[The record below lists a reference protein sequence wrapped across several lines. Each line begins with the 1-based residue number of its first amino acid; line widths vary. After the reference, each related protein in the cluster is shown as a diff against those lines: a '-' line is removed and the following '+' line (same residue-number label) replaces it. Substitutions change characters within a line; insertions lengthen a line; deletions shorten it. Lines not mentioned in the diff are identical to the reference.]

1 MTFLVDPT
9 VEVFKLLPKT
19 LVELTLAQVDD
30 QFAGTTSK
38 GRNESQNGIVW
49 VALNDV
55 HVQVVQALTHDV
67 EDARG
72 DFAEIGVL
80 VEMLE
85 IIRTT
90 EIGGIHTLGFTFSRT
105 TSSQCRRWPMLVDRV
120 EVTATATESIT
131 IAESRDR

>member
-1 MTFLVDPT
+1 V
-9 VEVFKLLPKT
+9 
-19 LVELTLAQVDD
+19 
-30 QFAGTTSK
+30 
-38 GRNESQNGIVW
+38 R

-55 HVQVVQALTHDV
+55 HVQIVQALTHDV
-67 EDARG
+67 EDAWG

-85 IIRTT
+85 TIRT
-90 EIGGIHTLGFTFSRT
+90 EVGEIHTLGFTFSRT

-120 EVTATATESIT
+120 EVTATATESMT